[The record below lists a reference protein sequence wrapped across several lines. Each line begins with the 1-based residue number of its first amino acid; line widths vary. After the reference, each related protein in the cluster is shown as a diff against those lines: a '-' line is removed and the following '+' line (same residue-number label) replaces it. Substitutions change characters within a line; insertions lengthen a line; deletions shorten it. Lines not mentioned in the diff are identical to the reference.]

1 MQKGQSSNA
10 KGGTEAGPEEEYSE
24 TDAPG
29 GLRRMGLGKTETPR
43 SSLRPTPRGTTTHLH
58 LPYLAE
64 VRSGTGRSLKTS
76 LTLMPAS
83 PHQT

>member
-1 MQKGQSSNA
+1 M
-10 KGGTEAGPEEEYSE
+10 
-24 TDAPG
+24 
-29 GLRRMGLGKTETPR
+29 RLGKTETPR